1 MNNPTATFQS
11 LQDYCEITNSTVSFG
26 PCRKIVIGQH
36 GGPIANMTPSA
47 LANHV
52 TPAANDNHV
61 PATTLSAAGY
71 ESLAHVLA
79 RAFDQASNGKGQ
91 ERHANALPFHKQP
104 MQVIAGQVG
113 PAFLTG
119 QAIKKIQESQVL
131 PARRDVAELLGAIN
145 YIAGVVIY
153 LENLRA
159 ANDPVA
165 NG

>member
-1 MNNPTATFQS
+1 MNNPTAAFQS
-11 LQDYCEITNSTVSFG
+11 LQDYCNNNGTTVFFG
-26 PCRKIVIGQH
+26 PDQKIIIGHNGAAMVQ
-36 GGPIANMTPSA
+36 MTPSA

-52 TPAANDNHV
+52 TPAANDNQV

-119 QAIKKIQESQVL
+119 QAIKKIQGSQVL